1 MATQLENQIE
11 INQENMTRAA
21 FLKNLG
27 LGSSA
32 LMAFYCMGTL
42 SSCSKAGDPT
52 PVTGGG
58 TTGGTT
64 VNPATGKI
72 DFTLNIATTLAK
84 VGDFTYNGNIIVIR
98 TDTKIF
104 VALAKA
110 CTHQGTTVEYRADK
124 KDIWCSNHGSVFN
137 TNGTVALGPAGTAL
151 KSYNVELKTN
161 DTEVRVFE

>member
-1 MATQLENQIE
+1 MGTEIENQTAT
-11 INQENMTRAA
+11 NQENMTRAT

-42 SSCSKAGDPT
+42 SSCSKASDPT
-52 PVTGGG
+52 PAPTG
-58 TTGGTT
+58 GGTT
-64 VNPATGKI
+64 VNPGTGKI

-84 VGDFTYNGNIIVIR
+84 VGDFTYNGNIIVVR
-98 TDTKIF
+98 TDTKTF
-104 VALAKA
+104 VALSKT

-137 TNGTVALGPAGTAL
+137 TNGTVANGPAATAL
-151 KSYNVELKTN
+151 KTYNVELKTN
-161 DTEVRVFE
+161 DTELRVFE